1 MGCQI
6 EELAMNHS
14 MKRSL
19 RSLGLALAG
28 TIALASLTP
37 ALAAPVMSSTAM
49 LRQSAPA
56 QVIDVRWRGR
66 HRGYWGGAA
75 AAGLAAGLL
84 AGAAVAGP
92 RYYYDDGP
100 YYYGPPPPVY
110 YEAPPVYVAPAPVY
124 RGPVDPNGAARKC
137 WVATYRDR
145 GYGYWR
151 PC

>member
-1 MGCQI
+1 MGRQI
-6 EELAMNHS
+6 EELTMTHS
-14 MKRSL
+14 MKRSIA
-19 RSLGLALAG
+19 LALAG

-37 ALAAPVMSSTAM
+37 ALAAPVMSSAAV
-49 LRQSAPA
+49 LQQSAPA

-66 HRGYWGGAA
+66 HHRGYWGGAA

-84 AGAAVAGP
+84 AGAAVASP

-110 YEAPPVYVAPAPVY
+110 YEEPPVYVAPAPVY
-124 RGPVDPNGAARKC
+124 RGAVDPNGAARKC
-137 WVATYRDR
+137 WVATDRDR